1 MVGVLFVLLFG
12 GCIWLCISCSSNS
25 EEPAPMAEN
34 YNSADGTADKI
45 RVEQSDANGVNPGM
59 GVAKVESKEVEH
71 SGDPKGEEY
80 DEENDPNTKTRIT
93 RNAQGEIINHLDI
106 KFNIEQ
112 GMSQEP
118 LEIDENE
125 MPLSAT
131 TEKVFDK
138 KLMTVTERKRNSFKQ
153 HRTDD
158 DLNNRSF
165 VISKP
170 KVEAR
175 RETRI

>member
-1 MVGVLFVLLFG
+1 
-12 GCIWLCISCSSNS
+12 
-25 EEPAPMAEN
+25 MAEN

-45 RVEQSDANGVNPGM
+45 KVETSDQNGVNPIPAVG
-59 GVAKVESKEVEH
+59 KVENKELDK
-71 SGDPKGEEY
+71 SGGPKGEEY

-93 RNAQGEIINHLDI
+93 RNPQGEIINHLDI
-106 KFNIEQ
+106 RFNIEQ

-125 MPLSAT
+125 MPMSAT

-138 KLMTVTERKRNSFKQ
+138 KLMSVAEKKRESFK
-153 HRTDD
+153 HNRTDD

-170 KVEAR
+170 K
-175 RETRI
+175 I

>member
-1 MVGVLFVLLFG
+1 M
-12 GCIWLCISCSSNS
+12 S
-25 EEPAPMAEN
+25 
-34 YNSADGTADKI
+34 
-45 RVEQSDANGVNPGM
+45 
-59 GVAKVESKEVEH
+59 KVENKEAKEAGKTTVFNG
-71 SGDPKGEEY
+71 S
-80 DEENDPNTKTRIT
+80 DEENDPNTRTRINTVT
-93 RNAQGEIINHLDI
+93 RNAQGDIINHMEI

-138 KLMTVTERKRNSFKQ
+138 KLMTMKERKRDSFK
-153 HRTDD
+153 HNRTDD

-165 VISKP
+165 VINKP
-170 KVEAR
+170 KIEAR
-175 RETRI
+175 RETRIKSGSI